1 MIIAGYGLSSLARQI
16 GENWPVYLE
25 TAIAG
30 VIVLIAASLAYS
42 AWKAVASKSMT
53 VEANVSEESPNFWG
67 ISGFYMSAIF
77 FLVILV
83 TFVAGLFLS
92 PLPIITMLMP

>member
-1 MIIAGYGLSSLARQI
+1 MIIGGYGLASLARQI

-25 TAIAG
+25 IAISG
-30 VIVLIAASLAYS
+30 VIVLIAAFLAYS
-42 AWKAVASKSMT
+42 AWKAVAKDGMV
-53 VEANVSEESPNFWG
+53 VESNVQEDSSNFWG
-67 ISGFYMSAIF
+67 LAGFYVSAIF
-77 FLVILV
+77 FLTILA